1 MPDATAS
8 PATLLPARAWQG
20 VRIGVSIGDS
30 EDLPRLGL
38 TLMHQQLV
46 LRELA
51 RTVLLGGGALAYGG
65 HITPDGFTAFLMDE
79 LTRYAQAGVLDG
91 SDALPE
97 LLVCLAWTVHRR
109 SSLDELRQARRQL
122 GLYGELR
129 CLDAEGA
136 PLADPLAHREEAG
149 QGDAEAAY
157 HQQEMTRLRRYLT
170 AQCSA
175 RLVVGGRRRDYSGRM
190 PGIVEETLLALEAGQ
205 PVFLAAGMGGATLD
219 IAARLDPRCAVLCP
233 GGQPAELPGFDAL
246 AAWLGERGPGLHW
259 LDNGLDTD
267 ENLRLALTHRPGE
280 VAALV
285 SLGLG
290 RLVMQG
296 RLKRA

>member
-1 MPDATAS
+1 MPDV

-65 HITPDGFTAFLMDE
+65 HIKPDGFTAFLMDE
-79 LTRYAQAGVLDG
+79 LSRYAQAGVLDG
-91 SDALPE
+91 GDALPE

-109 SSLDELRQARRQL
+109 NSLDELRQARRQL

-129 CLDAEGA
+129 CLDAQGQ
-136 PLADPLAHREEAG
+136 PLADPLADRDEAG

-157 HQQEMTRLRRYLT
+157 HQQEMTRLRCYLAT
-170 AQCSA
+170 QCSA

-190 PGIVEETLLALEAGQ
+190 PGIVEETLLALQAGQ

-219 IAARLDPRCAVLCP
+219 IAARLDPRCAVLCA
-233 GGQPAELPGFDAL
+233 GGRPAELPGLDQLTAEL
-246 AAWLGERGPGLHW
+246 AARDAGLQG
-259 LDNGLDTD
+259 LDNGLDAE
-267 ENLRLALTHRPGE
+267 ENLRLAMTHRPGE

-290 RLVMQG
+290 RLGLQG
-296 RLKRA
+296 RLQRVRHP